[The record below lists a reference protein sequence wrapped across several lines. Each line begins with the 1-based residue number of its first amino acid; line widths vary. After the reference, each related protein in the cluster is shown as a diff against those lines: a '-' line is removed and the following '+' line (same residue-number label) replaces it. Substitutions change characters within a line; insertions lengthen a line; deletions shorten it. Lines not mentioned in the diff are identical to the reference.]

1 MCADRPDIDE
11 QAEQISVSPYPGLPS
26 LYLANNADSIE
37 ATGVWYRTFEYDAER
52 ERGLDFQEDL
62 FNPCVLRFDPNSS
75 ARATVIASTEPRKTT
90 AAEEYRQRELLRRR
104 NITQQS
110 PVGDEF
116 VRALTAA
123 ADQYIVSRG
132 DQRSVIAGYHWFS
145 DWGRDTMIPPRSYTS
160 YQTLRGRPQHFAY
173 ICTAR

>member
-11 QAEQISVSPYPGLPS
+11 QAEQISVSYPGLPS